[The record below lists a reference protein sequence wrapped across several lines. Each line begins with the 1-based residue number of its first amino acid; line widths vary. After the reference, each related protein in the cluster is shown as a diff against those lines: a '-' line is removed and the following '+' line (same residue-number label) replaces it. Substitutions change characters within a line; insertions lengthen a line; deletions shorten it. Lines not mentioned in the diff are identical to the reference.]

1 MSGVQTVKKA
11 RESVKSPELMNAN
24 KINNNRSIPSLTA
37 HPTVSFSSKSMSLF
51 WEVINT

>member
-24 KINNNRSIPSLTA
+24 KINNRSIPSLTA